1 MTNGPVRKIMV
12 YPLPGFL
19 FKEFKMKK
27 EQKSEM
33 VHFRCSQSE
42 KKIIQKAAQSV
53 GATESVYLRT
63 AALLQAERLGDGDR
77 GQKSATITR

>member
-1 MTNGPVRKIMV
+1 MKNDRKN
-12 YPLPGFL
+12 
-19 FKEFKMKK
+19 K
-27 EQKSEM
+27 M
-33 VHFRCSQSE
+33 VHFRCSESE

-77 GQKSATITR
+77 GQQSATISR